1 MKTFRYDVV
10 LAENLVATLTAAE
23 AEGWVII
30 TIFVHQYQVEGGDP
44 ALGVCWYK
52 VA

>member
-10 LAENLVATLTAAE
+10 LAQNLVATLGAADTD
-23 AEGWVII
+23 GWVLISV
-30 TIFVHQYQVEGGDP
+30 FVHQYQVEGGDP
-44 ALGVCWYK
+44 ALGVLWYK